1 MRCFSL
7 DKAFESMAIRW
18 GIKVGLYGPF
28 WSKNRRTFTIFN
40 MIKKKKKLPFTNK
53 TIFLW

>member
-40 MIKKKKKLPFTNK
+40 MIKKKKKI
-53 TIFLW
+53 TIYK